1 MKEPS
6 TGITGAL
13 DGHTGPRT
21 GDGGGAGPVQQD
33 RPGAAAPMRKGQGVP
48 PPLCRA
54 QDDRPRE
61 LRGPTV
67 GSKDGKLGGSP
78 ADMVGLPLPSAAHE
92 LRQRILQ
99 PLLAETARVARN
111 YFVRSGWIGS
121 RGPRPGRG
129 GRPKGTSGKT
139 YRDKRATS
147 GRKRRVR
154 SKKTGLK

>member
-48 PPLCRA
+48 PPQGRA
-54 QDDRPRE
+54 RGDRPRE

-99 PLLAETARVARN
+99 PLLAETARVAWR
-111 YFVRSGWIGS
+111 YLVRSGFTRSGNKTP
-121 RGPRPGRG
+121 RKPRPAIRADA
-129 GRPKGTSGKT
+129 P
-139 YRDKRATS
+139 DKWATS
-147 GRKRRVR
+147 GRKKRVR